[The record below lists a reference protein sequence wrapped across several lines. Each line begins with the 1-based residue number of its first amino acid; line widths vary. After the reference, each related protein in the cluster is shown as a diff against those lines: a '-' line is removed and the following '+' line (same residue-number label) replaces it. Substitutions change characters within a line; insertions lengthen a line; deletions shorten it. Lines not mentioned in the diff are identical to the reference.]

1 MRILWITLLLLGLS
15 GVASMVLA
23 HDFYEPWCCNGQDC
37 KPYTK
42 EVRETPEG
50 YFLPD
55 YNVTIPYKDANG
67 TRDYAHNTGT
77 RYSVPNDQGAQYHAC
92 ILPSNPTVI
101 RCFYAKPGGV

>member
-1 MRILWITLLLLGLS
+1 MRLLLLSLLALLS
-15 GVASMVLA
+15 QTAIA
-23 HDFYEPWCCNGQDC
+23 HEFYDPWCCNGRDC

-55 YNVTIPYKDANG
+55 YGVTIPYRNAAG
-67 TRDYAHNTGT
+67 SRDYAPQAGT
-77 RYSVPNDQGAQYHAC
+77 RYDVPNDQGTQYHAC
-92 ILPSNPTVI
+92 ILPSDPTRI